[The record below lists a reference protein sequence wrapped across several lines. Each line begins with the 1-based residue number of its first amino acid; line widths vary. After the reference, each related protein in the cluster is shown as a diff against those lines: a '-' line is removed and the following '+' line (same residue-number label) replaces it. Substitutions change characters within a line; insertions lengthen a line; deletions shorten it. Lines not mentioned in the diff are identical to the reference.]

1 MDGPSEFV
9 NGMTAAALVGV
20 DWRKSARSGPQ
31 GNCVEFAALPDGVH
45 VAMRNSRHPTGP
57 ALLYRRD
64 EAAALLADLKDGAF
78 DHLL

>member
-1 MDGPSEFV
+1 MNGPAEVV
-9 NGMTAAALVGV
+9 NGMPASALVGV

-31 GNCVEFAALPDGVH
+31 GNCVEFAALPDGAH
-45 VAMRNSRHPTGP
+45 VAMRNSRHPAGP

-64 EAAALLADLKDGAF
+64 EVVALLADLKDGVF